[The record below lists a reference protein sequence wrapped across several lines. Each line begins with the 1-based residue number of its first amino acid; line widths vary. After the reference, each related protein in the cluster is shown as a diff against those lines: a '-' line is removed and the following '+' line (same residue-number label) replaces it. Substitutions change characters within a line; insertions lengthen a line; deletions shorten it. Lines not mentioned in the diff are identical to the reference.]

1 MNVYEIVADKIIKK
15 LEEGTVPWRKP
26 WTSSGCAV
34 NWRTQKPYRGVN
46 AFLLDP
52 GEYATFKQIQD
63 AGGHVK
69 AGEKGHLVVFWKWL
83 DKKDEETGE
92 SDRVPLLRYYTVFNI
107 ATQAEGIESR
117 RNTETWEHTPIEQ
130 ADAVIKTFT
139 DAPRIVYAGG
149 RAFYRPAADL
159 VSVPPLSDY
168 RNPEEFYSTLFHEL
182 VHSTGHSK
190 RLARP
195 GIMEVHKFGDEAYSK
210 EELVA
215 ELGASM
221 LCAVCRLDNQTI
233 DNSAAYLAGWLRALR
248 GDKRLLIT
256 AASQAQKAADY
267 MTGSKGSEQ
276 TDDVAA
282 AS

>member
-1 MNVYEIVADKIIKK
+1 MAQTLD
-15 LEEGTVPWRKP
+15 
-26 WTSSGCAV
+26 
-34 NWRTQKPYRGVN
+34 QYRGVN

-63 AGGHVK
+63 VGGHVK
-69 AGEKGHLVVFWKWL
+69 AREKGHLVVFWKWL
-83 DKKDEETGE
+83 DKKDQETGE
-92 SDRVPLLRYYTVFNI
+92 TTDRVPLLRYYTVFNI
-107 ATQAEGIESR
+107 AMQAEGIESR
-117 RNTETWEHTPIEQ
+117 RNTETWEHSPIEQ
-130 ADAVIKTFT
+130 AEIIVKAFPDV
-139 DAPRIVYAGG
+139 PRIVYMGG

-190 RLARP
+190 RLACP
-195 GIMEVHKFGDEAYSK
+195 GIMEVQKFGDEAYSK

-221 LCAVCRLDNQTI
+221 LCAVCRIDNQTL
-233 DNSAAYLAGWLRALR
+233 DNSAAYLAGWLRALK

-267 MTGSKGSEQ
+267 MTGNKGSEQ